1 MEITNLEHEFVDDRL
16 FPRVATRFYVDGV
29 KHYYSTYKTG
39 THPQMVQWWEPN
51 KNFVQDIVRYEYYSK
66 CPAHIRAI
74 VEEQVP
80 IVAIMLS

>member
-1 MEITNLEHEFVDDRL
+1 VEITNLEHEFVDDL
-16 FPRVATRFYVDGV
+16 FFPRVVTRFDVDGV
-29 KHYYSTYKTG
+29 KHYYF
-39 THPQMVQWWEPN
+39 THEGGSRPQLVQWRVP
-51 KNFVQDIVRYEYYSK
+51 KDTLASDVMAYQYLSK